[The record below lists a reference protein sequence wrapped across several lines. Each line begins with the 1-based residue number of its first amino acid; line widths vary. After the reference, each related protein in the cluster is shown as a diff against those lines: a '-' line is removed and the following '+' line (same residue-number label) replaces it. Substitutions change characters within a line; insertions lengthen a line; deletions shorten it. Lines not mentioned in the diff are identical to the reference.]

1 MNLLGLVVCSVCWV
15 NFARSIKKSW
25 LDAHHQG
32 NSPIEMS
39 SSEEE
44 PFEGSARIGTA
55 DKSVIDGANE
65 LLESLEQSHRADL
78 ALHLYSSY
86 LLKNL
91 LYRANE
97 KKHPYEVDQFIKTQI
112 KDNWTNW
119 PSSKTVIDPQTD
131 KLYEDAIIS
140 NSTYEPGEI
149 SPNALTHSASMLR
162 QELDSYWQG
171 CLAQCASASE
181 DTLDVDKMEMPS
193 ELAHNV
199 IGKLDRFFEGLHHK
213 VAKKNKIELQQDS
226 TSKQLTVSQPENETI
241 KGKRRVQLRYHDI
254 ISRGCEMGEDMT
266 EIYMKS
272 LELYNDIPGTIK
284 KNQFKLPKTEL
295 KKYRPIKG
303 GKSKIEVMRKTRENY
318 LELEKLL
325 KDKRLTAKDKME
337 LKKMTRKKIELSLSK
352 KNFFQVKGYG
362 LDDDNDEESDPTSSN
377 YNVDDALIRIP
388 RRK

>member
-1 MNLLGLVVCSVCWV
+1 
-15 NFARSIKKSW
+15 
-25 LDAHHQG
+25 
-32 NSPIEMS
+32 MS

-44 PFEGSARIGTA
+44 SFEGSARIGTA
-55 DKSVIDGANE
+55 DKSIVDGANE

-97 KKHPYEVDQFIKTQI
+97 KKHPFEVDQFIKTQI
-112 KDNWTNW
+112 KENWTNW

-131 KLYEDAIIS
+131 KLYEDAITS
-140 NSTYEPGEI
+140 NFTNEPGEI
-149 SPNALTHSASMLR
+149 SSNALRHSASMLR
-162 QELDSYWQG
+162 QELDSYWQR
-171 CLAQCASASE
+171 CLTQCASASE

-199 IGKLDRFFEGLHHK
+199 IGKLDRFFEGLHNK
-213 VAKKNKIELQQDS
+213 IAKKNKIDLQQDS
-226 TSKQLTVSQPENETI
+226 TSNQLTVSQPENEII
-241 KGKRRVQLRYHDI
+241 KGKRRVQLKYHDI

-272 LELYNDIPGTIK
+272 LELFNDIPGTVR

-295 KKYRPIKG
+295 KKYRPAKG
-303 GKSKIEVMRKTRENY
+303 GKSKIDIMRKTRENY

-325 KDKRLTAKDKME
+325 KDKRLTAKDKMA
-337 LKKMTRKKIELSLSK
+337 LKKLTRKKTELSLGK
-352 KNFFQVKGYG
+352 KNFYQVKGYG
-362 LDDDNDEESDPTSSN
+362 LDDDSDEAGDPNSIT
-377 YNVDDALIRIP
+377 YNVEDALIKIP